1 MRLPIQSPAIG
12 LVIALGSAAG
22 CGGEEAFLPEL
33 GTNERL
39 IETSAVA
46 RLAST
51 QQGLEQALVVGDLDG
66 DGIDDAIIKTEF
78 DFFKQ
83 PGPGIDHEGA
93 VYILYGGR
101 AVTGQIDLATLPV
114 LTHTGAPG
122 VGIVAVGDVDGD
134 GLADFLVGI
143 GYGGCDGELTSE
155 GLTSGGA
162 YLVYGSA
169 TRLTGTHAIGDV
181 GAFLR
186 DPTPCAFPLVI
197 GGLGD
202 IDGDGKADFVIGTRS
217 LTADPP
223 PDVLVFYGRSQRLSG
238 TVDLLATADASM
250 PGAQAFRIGD
260 VDGDG
265 FGDFMVMPT
274 GPLIGG
280 AFTNDLYLIRGS
292 ATRLAG
298 TVAVGDVAQTVFPA
312 HDGCGAGFDPFGP
325 LGDLDGD
332 GADDFWL
339 VSCHG
344 PINAN
349 PETVAYRVYYG
360 RKGGLPAQ
368 LGAADAAATITTASV
383 MQGGGILSLF
393 SELIAGDVDGDGL
406 PDLILADMSLH
417 DENGGVHVIAGTPER
432 LSGTLD
438 PVSRSYVTYVG
449 QPLREAPCPPI
460 GSCIVPERIGSASL
474 GDLDGDHHPDLL
486 IGADTPGSVLL
497 EPSDTATAHMYIVS
511 PSARTP
517 P

>member
-1 MRLPIQSPAIG
+1 
-12 LVIALGSAAG
+12 
-22 CGGEEAFLPEL
+22 
-33 GTNERL
+33 
-39 IETSAVA
+39 
-46 RLAST
+46 
-51 QQGLEQALVVGDLDG
+51 
-66 DGIDDAIIKTEF
+66 
-78 DFFKQ
+78 
-83 PGPGIDHEGA
+83 
-93 VYILYGGR
+93 
-101 AVTGQIDLATLPV
+101 
-114 LTHTGAPG
+114 
-122 VGIVAVGDVDGD
+122 
-134 GLADFLVGI
+134 
-143 GYGGCDGELTSE
+143 LTSD

-169 TRLTGTHAIGDV
+169 TRLSGTHAIGDAGV
-181 GAFLR
+181 FLR
-186 DPTPCAFPLVI
+186 HPTACTFPMVI
-197 GGLGD
+197 AGLGD
-202 IDGDGKADFVIGTRS
+202 IDGDGKADFVIGTS
-217 LTADPP
+217 SIAPAPSDPP

-250 PGAQAFRIGD
+250 PGDAAFGIGD

-265 FGDFMVMPT
+265 FGDFLVRSTHAPT
-274 GPLIGG
+274 G
-280 AFTNDLYLIRGS
+280 DLYLVRGS

-344 PINAN
+344 PN

-417 DENGGVHVIAGTPER
+417 DENGGVHVIAGKPER
-432 LSGTLD
+432 LSGTID
-438 PVSRSYVTYVG
+438 PVSRSYLTWASRCENRSAFLVSARASR
-449 QPLREAPCPPI
+449 PSALA
-460 GSCIVPERIGSASL
+460 VPASATS
-474 GDLDGDHHPDLL
+474 
-486 IGADTPGSVLL
+486 
-497 EPSDTATAHMYIVS
+497 TATTTLIC
-511 PSARTP
+511 
-517 P
+517 